1 MPCFHPIEA
10 FPNPSGGRILFSRPP
25 GHSGRVQ
32 HIACGQ
38 CIGCRRDDQISWSV
52 RIFHE
57 ALLCS
62 SSWFLTFTYDDE
74 HLPSSGSVSRVEV
87 QRLFWRLRKAAK
99 AAGLLEGDGVR
110 RFGNAEYG
118 TQSQRA
124 HYHAIVF
131 GLILEDLKPWKRN
144 DRGEQMWTSA
154 FLNSVWGKG
163 RVVVGAVT
171 PDSAAYVAGY
181 TVRDREAKRD
191 PYGFIDP
198 DTGELVE
205 RVAPFRYMSRR
216 PGIGAGY
223 VDRFAEQFEAG
234 DFAVLNGRKVPNPDY
249 YRRRLEQLA
258 PDLAERLRVERID
271 RATTPEAKR
280 ERRPARLAARETVAK
295 AKRGVARV
303 GSRGAV

>member
-10 FPNPSGGRILFSRPP
+10 FPSPSGGRISFSRPV

-38 CIGCRRDDQISWSV
+38 CIGCRRDDQVSWAV

-57 ALLCS
+57 AKLWDQ
-62 SSWFLTFTYDDE
+62 SWFLTFTFSDE
-74 HLPSSGSVSRVEV
+74 FLPESGSVSRRDV
-87 QRLFWRLRKAAK
+87 QLLFKRLAKAAK
-99 AAGLLEGDGVR
+99 AAGLLEGPGVR
-110 RFGNAEYG
+110 RFGNGEYG
-118 TQSQRA
+118 THTQRP

-131 GLILEDLKPWKRN
+131 GLVLNDLKPWKKN
-144 DRGEQMWTSA
+144 ERGEQMWTSA
-154 FLNSVWGKG
+154 FLERVWGLG

-171 PDSAAYVAGY
+171 PESAAYVAGY
-181 TVRDREAKRD
+181 TVRDREARRE

-198 DTGELVE
+198 RTGELVE

-216 PGIGAGY
+216 PGIGAGF
-223 VDRFAEQFEAG
+223 VDRYSGQFAAG
-234 DFAVLNGRKVPNPDY
+234 DFSVLNGRKVPNPNY

-258 PDLAERLRVERID
+258 PELAERLRVERLD

-280 ERRPARLAARETVAK
+280 ERRPARLAAREAVAK
-295 AKRGVARV
+295 ARRGVARV